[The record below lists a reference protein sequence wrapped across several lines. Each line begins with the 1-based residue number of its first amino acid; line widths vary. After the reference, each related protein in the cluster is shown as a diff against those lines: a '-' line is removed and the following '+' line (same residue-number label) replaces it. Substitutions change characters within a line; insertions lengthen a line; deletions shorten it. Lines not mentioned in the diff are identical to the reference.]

1 MNASMVVS
9 ALTTAVSIGL
19 GCGTCCSPMLSTFLS
34 SYVVS
39 HSGGMKKG
47 ILSFFSFFLGKMFS
61 VSLLCIISAVTARQ
75 FIGRDGMI
83 GSFNLRL
90 FSQVAMSAIGVFL
103 AVQWFLEWKAEVKKH
118 QKCGGCKECGK
129 QKGKAGVVPMF
140 VAGLTYGIT
149 PCAPLLLMIGYCFS
163 QPVPLAGMA
172 GMAFSLSSTVSPV
185 LLLVIVTG
193 ALSKKMSSE
202 IPDTV
207 KWFRLASY
215 LLLMIMP
222 FLLTVE

>member
-1 MNASMVVS
+1 MNASMIVP

-19 GCGTCCSPMLSTFLS
+19 GCGTCCSPIISTFLS

-39 HSGGMKKG
+39 HSGGVKKG
-47 ILSFFSFFLGKMFS
+47 ALSFLSFFFGKMCS
-61 VSLLCIISAVTARQ
+61 VSLLCIVSAVTARQ

-83 GSFNLRL
+83 GSFHLRL
-90 FSQVAMSAIGVFL
+90 FSQAAMSAIGILL
-103 AVQWFLEWKAEVKKH
+103 AVRWFLEWKAEGKKH
-118 QKCGGCKECGK
+118 QTCGGCKECGK
-129 QKGKAGVVPMF
+129 QKGRAGVVPMF
-140 VAGLTYGIT
+140 AAGLTYGIT

-163 QPVPLAGMA
+163 QPVLLAGMA
-172 GMAFSLSSTVSPV
+172 GMAFSLSGMVSPI

-193 ALSKKMSSE
+193 ALSKKMRSE

-215 LLLMIMP
+215 LLLMVMP
-222 FLLTVE
+222 FLFTIE

>member
-1 MNASMVVS
+1 MNVSMITP
-9 ALTTAVSIGL
+9 ALATAISIGL
-19 GCGTCCSPMLSTFLS
+19 GCGTCCSPIISTFLS

-39 HSGGMKKG
+39 HSDGVRKG
-47 ILSFFSFFLGKMFS
+47 ILSFISFFLGKMFS

-90 FSQVAMSAIGVFL
+90 FSQAAMSGVGAFL
-103 AVQWFLEWKAEVKKH
+103 AVQWFLEKKSEGEKH
-118 QKCGGCKECGK
+118 KKCGGCKRCGK
-129 QKGKAGVVPMF
+129 QEGRAGVVPMF
-140 VAGLTYGIT
+140 AAGLAYGIT
-149 PCAPLLLMIGYCFS
+149 PCAPLLLMIGYCFT
-163 QPVPLAGMA
+163 QPVPLAGMT
-172 GMAFSLSSTVSPV
+172 GMAFSLSGMVSPI

-193 ALSKKMSSE
+193 ALSKKMCSE

-215 LLLMIMP
+215 LLLMVMP
-222 FLLTVE
+222 FLLTTE